1 MAARRRR
8 RRNPQYV
15 TVRKVENVKRRV
27 VSGGGMFGTTEGKVM
42 LVGGVVL
49 VGVVGYFLLS
59 GSGG

>member
-1 MAARRRR
+1 MAGYRRRR
-8 RRNPQYV
+8 RRNPTVAVRKVV
-15 TVRKVENVKRRV
+15 TVRRQA
-27 VSGGGMFGTTEGKVM
+27 VSSGWFGSTEGKVM